1 MRNKLL
7 TLLSNMFSNLNL
19 TDMETYYKV
28 FLIEI
33 LKQINIEEIYFGIE
47 QELTV
52 KVAKLGCRIYEVG
65 ISYSGRTYYEEGKK
79 INWKDD
85 IRAIWCILKYNFFN
99 SCSILQ
105 KI

>member
-7 TLLSNMFSNLNL
+7 TLLSNMFYNLNL

-28 FLIEI
+28 FQIEI
-33 LKQINIEEIYFGIE
+33 LKQINIEEIHFGIK

-65 ISYSGRTYYEEGKK
+65 ISYSVRT
-79 INWKDD
+79 
-85 IRAIWCILKYNFFN
+85 
-99 SCSILQ
+99 
-105 KI
+105 

>member
-1 MRNKLL
+1 MDKLL

-28 FLIEI
+28 FRIEI
-33 LKQINIEEIYFGIE
+33 LKQINTEEIHFEIE

-65 ISYSGRTYYEEGKK
+65 ISYSGRTYEECKI

-85 IRAIWCILKYNFFN
+85 IRAICCILKYNFFI

-105 KI
+105 KM

>member
-1 MRNKLL
+1 
-7 TLLSNMFSNLNL
+7 MFSNLNL

-28 FLIEI
+28 FQIEI
-33 LKQINIEEIYFGIE
+33 LKQINIEENHFGIE

-65 ISYSGRTYYEEGKK
+65 ISYSGRTYEEGKI
-79 INWKDD
+79 INWKDY
-85 IRAIWCILKYNFFN
+85 IRAIWCILKYNFFI

>member
-1 MRNKLL
+1 MKDKLL

-19 TDMETYYKV
+19 TDIETYYKV
-28 FLIEI
+28 FRIEI
-33 LKQINIEEIYFGIE
+33 LKQINIEEIHFGIE

-65 ISYSGRTYYEEGKK
+65 ISYSGRTYEEGKK

-85 IRAIWCILKYNFFN
+85 IRAIWCILKYNFFS
-99 SCSILQ
+99 SCYILQ